1 MSSEDSKEVSGSVP
15 SIISPDLKIVG
26 DLKCTGDIQ
35 IDGTIEGSITGGLV
49 IIGEQAKVEGSIVA
63 ETVRIFGTVN
73 GRVRAKTVHLNKT
86 GKVIGDI
93 ARGSGGFRRG
103 GRQILGVGW
112 SEYDR
117 RRRVVAGSNCTK
129 VRRATE
135 LPAMSGRGHQPG
147 PTRSKST
154 EIPKLVALR

>member
-35 IDGTIEGSITGGLV
+35 IDGTIEGSVTGGLI

-63 ETVRIFGTVN
+63 ETVRIFGTIN
-73 GRVRAKTVHLNKT
+73 GQVRAKTVNLNKT

-93 ARGSGGFRRG
+93 AHE
-103 GRQILGVGW
+103 ILAI
-112 SEYDR
+112 E
-117 RRRVVAGSNCTK
+117 AGAYFEGQVQSLES
-129 VRRATE
+129 VDPGRAT
-135 LPAMSGRGHQPG
+135 
-147 PTRSKST
+147 
-154 EIPKLVALR
+154 KLARA

>member
-35 IDGTIEGSITGGLV
+35 IDGTIEGSIKGGLI

-73 GRVRAKTVHLNKT
+73 GRVRAKTVHLDKT

-93 ARGSGGFRRG
+93 AHEILTIEAGAYFEGQVQSLESVDP
-103 GRQILGVGW
+103 GRAAKL
-112 SEYDR
+112 
-117 RRRVVAGSNCTK
+117 A
-129 VRRATE
+129 RA
-135 LPAMSGRGHQPG
+135 
-147 PTRSKST
+147 
-154 EIPKLVALR
+154 

>member
-1 MSSEDSKEVSGSVP
+1 MSSQDSKEASGSVP

-35 IDGTIEGSITGGLV
+35 IDGTIEGSVTGGLI

-73 GRVRAKTVHLNKT
+73 GRIRAKTVHLNKT

-93 ARGSGGFRRG
+93 AHEILAIEAGAYFEGQVQSLESVDP
-103 GRQILGVGW
+103 GRAAKMAQ
-112 SEYDR
+112 S
-117 RRRVVAGSNCTK
+117 
-129 VRRATE
+129 
-135 LPAMSGRGHQPG
+135 
-147 PTRSKST
+147 
-154 EIPKLVALR
+154 

>member
-1 MSSEDSKEVSGSVP
+1 MSSEDSKEATGSVP
-15 SIISPDLKIVG
+15 SIISADLKIVG

-73 GRVRAKTVHLNKT
+73 GRVRAKTVHLDKT

-93 ARGSGGFRRG
+93 AHEILTIEAGAYFEGQVLPLESVSP
-103 GRQILGVGW
+103 GRAA
-112 SEYDR
+112 E
-117 RRRVVAGSNCTK
+117 A
-129 VRRATE
+129 
-135 LPAMSGRGHQPG
+135 
-147 PTRSKST
+147 
-154 EIPKLVALR
+154 